1 MGDAD
6 SLRRV
11 VDNLIDNA
19 FKYGMPPVEVAIEVH
34 DASAEDGG
42 FGASEIVLSVLDHG
56 PGIAMADRDRVFERF
71 QRLEEGAEHA
81 PGLGL
86 GLSIVR
92 GLVAACDGSIVV
104 EDAPGGGAAVRLSFP
119 LRVPQREAV

>member
-1 MGDAD
+1 VLGDSD

-11 VDNLIDNA
+11 VDNLVDNA
-19 FKYGMPPVEVAIEVH
+19 FKYGTPPVDVTVESRA
-34 DASAEDGG
+34 G
-42 FGASEIVLSVLDHG
+42 EIVLSVMDHG
-56 PGIAMADRDRVFERF
+56 PGIAVDDRDRIFERF
-71 QRLEEGAEHA
+71 QRLEGAENA

-92 GLVAACDGSIVV
+92 GLVEACDGDIDV
-104 EDAPGGGAAVRLSFP
+104 EDAPGGGAAIRLSFP

>member
-1 MGDAD
+1 MGEAD

-19 FKYGMPPVEVAIEVH
+19 FKYGVPPVDVTIDVH
-34 DASAEDGG
+34 EDGDASAGIYGG
-42 FGASEIVLSVLDHG
+42 EVVLSVVDHG
-56 PGIAMADRDRVFERF
+56 PGIDAGDRDRIFDRF
-71 QRLEEGAEHA
+71 QRLEGAEQA

-92 GLVAACDGSIVV
+92 GLVATCEGRIVV
-104 EDAPGGGAAVRLSFP
+104 EDAPGGGAAIRMAFP

>member
-1 MGDAD
+1 
-6 SLRRV
+6 
-11 VDNLIDNA
+11 
-19 FKYGMPPVEVAIEVH
+19 
-34 DASAEDGG
+34 
-42 FGASEIVLSVLDHG
+42 
-56 PGIAMADRDRVFERF
+56 MADRDRIFDRF
-71 QRLEEGAEHA
+71 QRLEGAEQA

-92 GLVAACDGSIVV
+92 GLVAACDGDIMV